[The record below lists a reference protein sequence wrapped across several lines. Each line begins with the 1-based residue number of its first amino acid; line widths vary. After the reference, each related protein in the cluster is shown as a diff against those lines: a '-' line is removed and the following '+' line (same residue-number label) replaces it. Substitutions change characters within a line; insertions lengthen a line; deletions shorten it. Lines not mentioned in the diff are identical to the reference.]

1 MGDDG
6 PARKGGV
13 GIKHTRD
20 EGVGF
25 RQAREETRR
34 AGRQRD

>member
-1 MGDDG
+1 MTG
-6 PARKGGV
+6 PPGKGGV

-25 RQAREETRR
+25 RQARRHAREER
-34 AGRQRD
+34 AGRRRD